1 MAIAE
6 KQTAKEAWQTIKQ
19 MAVGEDRVKKAR
31 AQVLKRQFDRLVMS
45 DTANLVGFSQLLIS
59 LVGEMRSLGMELKES
74 TIVEKLFSAVPDK
87 FLPII
92 STIEQWGDTS
102 NMTVAEA
109 VGRLRVFEEGLKGRH
124 QHQEEEDEK
133 LLLTRAQWEALTLK
147 DKKVGEVVDSNS
159 GSNQEKKLR
168 KKFDK
173 SKIKCF
179 NCSVYGHFAS
189 ECRKPRKERALI
201 AEKEDEE
208 EPVLLMHQVVTG
220 EEEECIETSA
230 VQIGELHL
238 GTQQN
243 HVDKCW
249 FLDSGASNHMTG
261 ILEHFTTLDTCAHGA
276 VKLGDG
282 SRVHIGG
289 RGTVLIEGRNGEH
302 KALTNVYY
310 IPKLTSNIIS
320 LGQLEEQGCR
330 VEMEN
335 GELLVFDTAG
345 KLLIK
350 VKRSANRLYVLNLE
364 LAKPVCLMAN
374 TESEAW
380 RWHTRFGHVNFQAL
394 KRMSQ

>member
-1 MAIAE
+1 
-6 KQTAKEAWQTIKQ
+6 
-19 MAVGEDRVKKAR
+19 MAVGEDRVKKAG
-31 AQVLKRQFDRLVMS
+31 AQMLKRQFDRLVMS

-102 NMTVAEA
+102 NMTVAE
-109 VGRLRVFEEGLKGRH
+109 VIGRLRVFEEGLKGRQ

-147 DKKVGEVVDSNS
+147 DKKVGEGVDSNS
-159 GSNQEKKLR
+159 CSNQEKKPR

-179 NCSVYGHFAS
+179 NCLIYGHFAS

-208 EPVLLMHQVVTG
+208 EPVLLMQQVITG
-220 EEEECIETSA
+220 AEEECIETSA
-230 VQIGELHL
+230 GQIGELHL

-243 HVDKCW
+243 HVDNFW
-249 FLDSGASNHMTG
+249 FLDSGAINHMSG
-261 ILEHFTTLDTCAHGA
+261 SLEHFTTLDTGAHGA

-282 SRVHIGG
+282 HRVHIGG
-289 RGTVLIEGRNGEH
+289 RGTVLIKGRNGEH

-310 IPKLTSNIIS
+310 IPKLTNNIIS
-320 LGQLEEQGCR
+320 LGQLEEQWCR
-330 VEMEN
+330 VEIKN

-345 KLLIK
+345 QLLIK
-350 VKRSANRLYVLNLE
+350 VKRSANMLYVLNLE

-374 TESEAW
+374 TESEA
-380 RWHTRFGHVNFQAL
+380 
-394 KRMSQ
+394 